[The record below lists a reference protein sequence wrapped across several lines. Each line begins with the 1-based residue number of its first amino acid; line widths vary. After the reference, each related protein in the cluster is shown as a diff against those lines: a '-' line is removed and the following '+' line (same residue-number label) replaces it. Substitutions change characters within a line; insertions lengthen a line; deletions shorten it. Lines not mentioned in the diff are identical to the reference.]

1 MWNKAWP
8 LFSLSPF
15 QAVYP
20 NVMQTCSLLQTSQH
34 GLWSVNSRRIRN
46 NWQANKQW
54 GICQCYA
61 NLNWAWFL
69 HRSIF
74 MYQRVKKQLYLN
86 FFAALWFSQICAP
99 FWELPVIIEI
109 ASQSTLIASCFGI
122 LWWVGASF
130 YDPYPHSVLYIL
142 QVSFS
147 RYLSSKISDKPW
159 KIAFHFL
166 TSKMELSGH

>member
-1 MWNKAWP
+1 MRYMSV
-8 LFSLSPF
+8 LC
-15 QAVYP
+15 QAE
-20 NVMQTCSLLQTSQH
+20 L
-34 GLWSVNSRRIRN
+34 GLVFTQEYIYVS
-46 NWQANKQW
+46 K
-54 GICQCYA
+54 G
-61 NLNWAWFL
+61 
-69 HRSIF
+69 
-74 MYQRVKKQLYLN
+74 KTQLYLN

-109 ASQSTLIASCFGI
+109 ASESALIASCFGI

-159 KIAFHFL
+159 KIAFHGTLRPLVIVEVSITLVSHIWGLHWFL
-166 TSKMELSGH
+166 DYYNSFFPASKHFHLLWQSTRVTFNIGKSIIGSPM